1 MSASVNTD
9 DTQPC
14 THQFANCS
22 ADEAVACL
30 WLDCDGEEREYH
42 RLPPGHATAQSEM
55 DGRTPPMQSARS
67 HSESG
72 LSTLNFSSLNPSALY
87 NCAHPS
93 HSVRSIVP
101 PLTTPLSMG
110 NESLAI
116 SRQEPAPRAPL
127 HADNRTLHNPR
138 MALSM
143 HACFPP
149 KHGAVHAGVFITHAC
164 RCACMQAP
172 IPRTHGASK
181 ALKAGTSETTAVRG
195 RFLLCMLRYLDL

>member
-1 MSASVNTD
+1 
-9 DTQPC
+9 
-14 THQFANCS
+14 
-22 ADEAVACL
+22 
-30 WLDCDGEEREYH
+30 
-42 RLPPGHATAQSEM
+42 
-55 DGRTPPMQSARS
+55 
-67 HSESG
+67 
-72 LSTLNFSSLNPSALY
+72 
-87 NCAHPS
+87 
-93 HSVRSIVP
+93 
-101 PLTTPLSMG
+101 MG

-195 RFLLCMLRYLDL
+195 RFLLCMLRYLEIPPPPLSSAHASCSCTAWAAVQPNVPGSIDLPATLIPTLPTLGDSARVADSSCCPTALCRPARWTSAVQLPDL